1 VAGDAGAE
9 PAGAEVAGRVA
20 AGVLEVGALED
31 GALEVGTGE
40 GAAVVAGAGVERGAW
55 VTAMTGR
62 RAEGTTEAETEAEA
76 LAVGVAPA

>member
-20 AGVLEVGALED
+20 AGVRVAV